1 MKAPYSAFEF
11 ETEAVSQVIAE
22 AVEEAVEVH
31 RRLKEPVVVAR
42 DGKIVWLSPEQI
54 APRPLPGDDEPLPED
69 IEL

>member
-1 MKAPYSAFEF
+1 MRAPHSALDFES
-11 ETEAVSQVIAE
+11 EAVSQVMTE

-42 DGKIVWLSPEQI
+42 DGKIVWLRPEQI

-69 IEL
+69 IEI